1 MCVFPEKTGLAWE
14 SCVIGSD
21 SEDVLK
27 TQFCC
32 FMNIVWLLSKWCS
45 FSSSIREKR
54 IKAEFDLVGQLEGR
68 EHSRDG
74 VNIFIDT
81 VSKDIGD
88 GDGDSNGDSGDNEG
102 LIDSKTHS
110 RGVRGKR
117 KGRYEKRRRIKQAK
131 RVVKSPQS
139 GVSAGKV
146 ETWVPDLID
155 PEVGLYTQ
163 F

>member
-54 IKAEFDLVGQLEGR
+54 IKAEFDLVGQLVGR

-74 VNIFIDT
+74 VN
-81 VSKDIGD
+81 KDIGD
-88 GDGDSNGDSGDNEG
+88 GDGDSNDDSGDNEG
-102 LIDSKTHS
+102 LSDSKTHS

>member
-117 KGRYEKRRRIKQAK
+117 KERYEKRRRIKQAK

-139 GVSAGKV
+139 GISARKV
-146 ETWVPDLID
+146 ETWVPDRID
-155 PEVGLYTQ
+155 FEVG
-163 F
+163 